1 MAKLGY
7 KFVNPSLSSKDK
19 ETLKS
24 SGVRT
29 PNAKK
34 LPSGKI
40 VLGINRLGAAT
51 DSIYTSIRGLKS
63 IEEVRAISLRNK
75 EVDERRADRDR
86 QLDQKEA
93 SQERGAA
100 VKPID
105 EKKVG
110 KEVGKNDKK
119 LKKKGSFLQQLLT
132 PIWNLIKPFIQFA
145 AIIGIMKWFSDEK
158 NVEKVKK
165 LVEFTKVIFDFLWK
179 WGTFGV
185 TNLMDGLAGL
195 FGGVSKIMKGDLGGV
210 WESIMGFG
218 QLLVGFLALKGL
230 AMFLNPFSLM
240 GGILDLLGMLSSDD
254 GGGLD
259 RSKPDADGPNKPGN
273 KLKNKTWLGKL
284 RQRVRIMFKRLKGR
298 WLKKVLVVFSIVG
311 TFISD
316 LAAKIAKWGADF
328 FKNVVKPKI
337 AKAVARAVEAFK
349 NSLPPSILK
358 RLSGG
363 LDAIK
368 AGGEG
373 LLKRADEITK
383 PLQNA
388 GKKAFDIVEGFRADP
403 GQALSETKDAAKK
416 RFIDPITQGGSDL
429 LKWFSNTS
437 FGKKVG
443 QGIDIAKGAWDI
455 TSEFAVA
462 KFKQY
467 KEGLEIFL
475 KTVQELPQTVSS
487 NWTKLSDNITNLA
500 AKGKDFVVDK
510 FLAPLKATASDL
522 IEGNPVTKFFIDK
535 FKGKAGKEGGEGLFK
550 KFVNIAKPAV
560 IGTKNALDAAPFK
573 IGPLDIIVE
582 TLFSAMELK
591 AGQDPRRVALKLAGS
606 IAGLIAGGAILGAIG
621 AGTGGIGAA
630 ILAGVVTGATQWG
643 GEWLADK
650 LADVIGLPKKDVSFM
665 DAFNFD
671 EEKLDAATPEENLP
685 EKAAGGLV
693 RNVKMAMGGSV
704 LDPTKTGSSNLGVWQ
719 AAQKARAEARAEG
732 LTPEEVEK
740 RVVAASEAELLK
752 QQPVHKRTSETVEKQ
767 KELDKKASPPP
778 PTEIGMK
785 VLKAADPTGGAASI
799 LLGVMKSLFPNAI
812 TPPTPPDAEDKS
824 TSPTT
829 DSDSSNSIT
838 SGGGYTGDPGKLAVS
853 GSVTEKGVAISK
865 KIMSDTGATKQAAA
879 AISGNMAHES
889 AGFIPGIRE
898 GGPFGKNSKPW
909 AQGTVRKGYGW
920 AQWTN
925 SAPGDRYDKFI
936 ASYGGDYSKIPSN
949 SDNYKFLMSELMSG
963 NGGFIRKGTGTSGS
977 WGEFKQK
984 TDVANATV
992 DFRKTWERAGVAHD
1006 GPRIKY
1012 AKSFLAKMSGGGRV
1026 NSIAK
1031 ASQSVAAIH
1040 EQEEQELVVVP
1051 IPKVIPMPIN
1061 RTRGTKV
1068 ITTVTGKADHSIRF
1082 ENY

>member
-7 KFVNPSLSSKDK
+7 KFVNPSLTSKDK

-24 SGVRT
+24 SGVKT

-51 DSIYTSIRGLKS
+51 DSIYNSIRGLTS
-63 IEEVRAISLRNK
+63 IEEVRAISLRSK
-75 EVDERRADRDR
+75 EVEERRADRDR

-110 KEVGKNDKK
+110 KEVGKKDKK

-132 PIWNLIKPFIQFA
+132 PIWNLISPFIKFA

-158 NVEKVKK
+158 NQEKVKK

-195 FGGVSKIMKGDLGGV
+195 FGGISKIMKGDLGGV

-240 GGILDLLGMLSSDD
+240 GGILDLLGMMSSDD

-298 WLKKVLVVFSIVG
+298 WLKKVLLVFSIVG

-316 LAAKIAKWGADF
+316 LAAKIARWGANF

-337 AKAVARAVEAFK
+337 AKAVAAAVEAFK
-349 NSLPPSILK
+349 NSLPPSVLK
-358 RLSGG
+358 RLTDG
-363 LDAIK
+363 LDVIK
-368 AGGEG
+368 KGGEG
-373 LLKRADEITK
+373 LLTRADELTK

-403 GQALSETKDAAKK
+403 RQALSETRDAARK
-416 RFIDPITQGGSDL
+416 RFIDPVAQGGSDL
-429 LKWFSNTS
+429 LKWFSNTK
-437 FGKKVG
+437 FGQKVG
-443 QGIDIAKGAWDI
+443 QGIDVAKGAWDI
-455 TSEFAVA
+455 TSEFAID
-462 KFKQY
+462 KYKSY
-467 KEGLEIFL
+467 KEGLESFL
-475 KTVQELPQTVSS
+475 KGIQEFPQTVST
-487 NWTKLSDNITNLA
+487 NWNKLSDNITNLA
-500 AKGKDFVVDK
+500 AKGKEFVVDK
-510 FLAPLKATASDL
+510 FLAPLKATAKDL

-560 IGTKNALDAAPFK
+560 QGTKNALDAAPFK

-582 TLFSAMELK
+582 TLFAAMELK
-591 AGQDPRRVALKLAGS
+591 AGQDPRRVALKLAGY
-606 IAGLIAGGAILGAIG
+606 IAGLVAGTAILGAIG

-650 LADVIGLPKKDVSFM
+650 LADVIGIPKQDVSFM
-665 DAFNFD
+665 DAFNVD
-671 EEKLDAATPEENLP
+671 EKKLNAATPEDDVP
-685 EKAAGGLV
+685 ERSAGGLV
-693 RNVKMAMGGSV
+693 RNVKMSMGGSV
-704 LDPTKTGSSNLGVWQ
+704 LDPTKTGSSNLVVWQ
-719 AAQKARAEARAEG
+719 AAQKARTEARAEG
-732 LTPEEVEK
+732 LSHAEVEK
-740 RVVAASEAELLK
+740 RVVAASEAALLK

-767 KELDKKASPPP
+767 KDLDKKASPPP

-785 VLKAADPTGGAASI
+785 VLKAADPTGGAATI
-799 LLGVMKSLFPNAI
+799 LLGVMKSLFPNAL
-812 TPPTPPDAEDKS
+812 TPPTPPDKS
-824 TSPTT
+824 AASTT
-829 DSDSSNSIT
+829 DSDSGNSIS
-838 SGGGYTGDPGKLAVS
+838 SGGGYTGDPGTLAVN
-853 GSVTEKGVAISK
+853 GSVTAKGVDISK

-909 AQGTVRKGYGW
+909 PQGTVRKGYGW

-936 ASYGGDYSKIPSN
+936 ASYGGDYNKIPSN
-949 SDNYKFLMSELMSG
+949 ADNYKFLMSELMAG
-963 NGGFIRKGTGTSGS
+963 NGGFIKKGTGTSGS
-977 WGEFKQK
+977 WGEFKKK

-1040 EQEEQELVVVP
+1040 EKEEEDLVVIP

-1061 RTRGTKV
+1061 RTRGTRV
-1068 ITTVTGKADHSIRF
+1068 IATVTGKADHSIRF

>member
-24 SGVRT
+24 SGVKT

-110 KEVGKNDKK
+110 KEVGKKDKK

-132 PIWNLIKPFIQFA
+132 PIWNLIKPFIKFA

-195 FGGVSKIMKGDLGGV
+195 FGGISKIMKGDLGGV

-218 QLLVGFLALKGL
+218 QLLVGLLALKGL
-230 AMFLNPFSLM
+230 AMFLNPFSMM

-254 GGGLD
+254 DSGLD
-259 RSKPDADGPNKPGN
+259 RSKSDPDGPDKP
-273 KLKNKTWLGKL
+273 KTKKPKTWLGKL
-284 RQRVRIMFKRLKGR
+284 RQRIRIMYKRLKGR
-298 WLKKVLVVFSIVG
+298 WLKKVLGVFSIIGV
-311 TFISD
+311 FLAD
-316 LAAKIAKWGADF
+316 LSSKIARWGANF

-373 LLKRADEITK
+373 LLQRADEITK

-403 GQALSETKDAAKK
+403 RQALSETKDAAKK

-429 LKWFSNTS
+429 LKWFSNTR
-437 FGKKVG
+437 FGKQVG

-455 TSEFAVA
+455 TSEFAIA

-550 KFVNIAKPAV
+550 KFVKIAKPAV
-560 IGTKNALDAAPFK
+560 LGTKNALEAAPFK
-573 IGPLDIIVE
+573 IGPLDVIVE
-582 TLFSAMELK
+582 TLFAAMELK

-606 IAGLIAGGAILGAIG
+606 IAGLVAGTAILGAIG

-671 EEKLDAATPEENLP
+671 KEKLDAATPDENLP

-693 RNVKMAMGGSV
+693 RNIKMSMGGSV
-704 LDPTKTGSSNLGVWQ
+704 LDPTKTGSSNLPVWQ

-752 QQPVHKRTSETVEKQ
+752 QQPVHKRTSDTVEKQ

-853 GSVTEKGVAISK
+853 GSVTAKGVDISK

-909 AQGTVRKGYGW
+909 PQGTVRKGYGW

>member
-24 SGVRT
+24 SGVKT
-29 PNAKK
+29 PNSKK
-34 LPSGKI
+34 LPSSKI
-40 VLGINRLGAAT
+40 ILGVNRLGAAT
-51 DSIYTSIRGLKS
+51 NSIYESITGLKS

-100 VKPID
+100 IKPID

-110 KEVGKNDKK
+110 KEVQRKDKK

-132 PIWNLIKPFIQFA
+132 PIWNLIKPFIKFA

-158 NVEKVKK
+158 NVEKVKRV
-165 LVEFTKVIFDFLWK
+165 VEFAKVIFEFLWK

-240 GGILDLLGMLSSDD
+240 GGILDLLGMMSSDD
-254 GGGLD
+254 GDGLD
-259 RSKPDADGPNKPGN
+259 RERKPDADKPGKPN
-273 KLKNKTWLGKL
+273 RKPKTWLQKL
-284 RQRVRIMFKRLKGR
+284 RQRIRIMYKRLKGR
-298 WLKKVLVVFSIVG
+298 WLKKVLGVFRIIG
-311 TFISD
+311 TFLAD
-316 LAAKIAKWGADF
+316 LSTKIARWGANF
-328 FKNVVKPKI
+328 FKNVLKPKI

-349 NSLPPSILK
+349 NSLPPSVLK
-358 RLSGG
+358 RLADG
-363 LDAIK
+363 LDAVK

-388 GKKAFDIVEGFRADP
+388 GKKAFDIIEGVRADP
-403 GQALSETKDAAKK
+403 RQALSEAKDTAKK
-416 RFIDPITQGGSDL
+416 RLIDPIAQGGSDL
-429 LKWFSNTS
+429 MRWFSNTG

-443 QGIDIAKGAWDI
+443 QGIDFAKGAWDI
-455 TSEFAVA
+455 TSEFAMA

-467 KEGLEIFL
+467 KEGLDAFL
-475 KTVQELPQTVSS
+475 KGIQELPQTVSN
-487 NWTKLSDNITNLA
+487 NWNKLSDNIGNLA
-500 AKGKDFVVDK
+500 KKGKDFVIDK
-510 FLAPLKATASDL
+510 FLSPLKGAASDL
-522 IEGNPVTKFFIDK
+522 IQGNPVTKFFVDQ

-550 KFVNIAKPAV
+550 KFVKIAKPAV
-560 IGTKNALDAAPFK
+560 QGTKNALDAAPFK

-582 TLFSAMELK
+582 ALFAAMDLK
-591 AGQDPRRVALKLAGS
+591 AGQDPRRVALRLAGS
-606 IAGLIAGGAILGAIG
+606 IAGLVAGTAILGAIG

-650 LADVIGLPKKDVSFM
+650 LADVIGIPKKDVSFM
-665 DAFNFD
+665 DAFNVD
-671 EEKLDAATPEENLP
+671 EEKLADATPEENLP

-719 AAQKARAEARAEG
+719 AAQKARADARAEG

-752 QQPVHKRTSETVEKQ
+752 QQPVHKRTSDTVAKQ
-767 KELDKKASPPP
+767 KDLDTKASPPP
-778 PTEIGMK
+778 PTETGMK

-812 TPPTPPDAEDKS
+812 TPPTPPDADKS
-824 TSPTT
+824 TSSTT

-838 SGGGYTGDPGKLAVS
+838 SGGGYTGDPGTLAVS
-853 GSVTEKGVAISK
+853 GSVTAKGVDISK

-889 AGFIPGIRE
+889 GGFIPGIRE

-909 AQGTVRKGYGW
+909 PQGTVRKGYGW

-936 ASYGGDYSKIPSN
+936 ASYGGDYNKIPSN
-949 SDNYKFLMSELMSG
+949 ADNYKFLMSELMSG

-992 DFRKTWERAGVAHD
+992 DFRKTWERAGIAHD

-1012 AKSFLAKMSGGGRV
+1012 AKNFLAKMSYGGRV
-1026 NSIAK
+1026 NNIGQVSK
-1031 ASQSVAAIH
+1031 SVAAIH
-1040 EQEEQELVVVP
+1040 EQEEQELVLVP